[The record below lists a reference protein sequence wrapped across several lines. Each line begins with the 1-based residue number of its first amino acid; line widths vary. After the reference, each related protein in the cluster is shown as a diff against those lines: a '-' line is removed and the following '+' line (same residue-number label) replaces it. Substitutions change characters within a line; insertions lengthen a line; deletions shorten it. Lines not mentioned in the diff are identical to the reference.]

1 MSSKYFHKSGPLIDM
16 LLTSFAYL
24 VRNLKRSKHFDNFRQ
39 DFPRNFCN
47 FCEFSCAKMRKIFSE
62 SFCET
67 RNFLL
72 NPIANYC

>member
-1 MSSKYFHKSGPLIDM
+1 MSTKYFHKAGPFIDM

-24 VRNLKRSKHFDNFRQ
+24 VRNLKRSKHFVNFHQDFAWNFRH
-39 DFPRNFCN
+39 
-47 FCEFSCAKMRKIFSE
+47 FCEFSRAKMRKRFYE

-72 NPIANYC
+72 NPSAN